1 MKELLQQIEQ
11 KYNKQQE
18 ENEQLNKRLDKQI
31 QNEHKAKQE
40 SDNLR
45 KQAYVI
51 RQKVKRIQKLIA
63 NNKLDIASTLLQEVD
78 IKLGSMYVGH

>member
-31 QNEHKAKQE
+31 QNEHKARQE

-63 NNKLDIASTLLQEVD
+63 NNKIDIASTLLQEVD